1 MPVLSSR
8 ATHGMNIDTLEQNLR
23 KLVTNP
29 DPDQF
34 LYELLLAYEQPRASI
49 TRLQKGDYNLAKR
62 GTDVLWKKK
71 VYFSHERHLDLHAL
85 IDAIQQDTAITR
97 HAPRFLIVTTMQ
109 HLVAVDTKT
118 QDTLDIEL
126 VDLPK
131 HFDFFLPWA
140 GMEKQQFQSENPAD
154 VKAAERM
161 GRLYDLI
168 HADNKAFD
176 RHALNLFLSRLLFC
190 FFAEDTGIFSDNQ
203 FTNAV
208 GSHTADDGS
217 DLSNYLQK
225 LFRVL
230 ALRER
235 GEFPA
240 FLQAFPYVNG
250 GLFEKDYPVPQFSAK
265 SRKLILECG
274 ALNWKAINPDIFG
287 SMIQAVVHDEQRS
300 HLGMHYTSVVNIMKV
315 IEPLFLNELAEEL
328 GKAAGN
334 EGKLVKLLDRL
345 YHLRIF
351 DPACGSGN
359 FLIIAYKELCKLEI
373 AIFRELQG
381 LNTKWKTA
389 KSGIRLTQFYGIELD
404 DFAHETA
411 KLSLWLT
418 EHQMNMAFREVFG
431 DAKPTLPLQSGGNIV
446 CGNATR
452 LNWET
457 VCPKDPAHETYIL
470 GNPPYLGSKV
480 QEKSHKEDMAYVFDQ
495 VKNYK
500 DLDYIA
506 CWFYK
511 SAKYIE
517 KIPSKF
523 AFVTTNSICQGNQVA
538 MLWTE
543 MYKLKKEIYFA
554 HNSFKW
560 VNNAKGNAGVTC
572 AIIGM
577 RNLSNDSK
585 ILFTLGAAKVVKN
598 INPYLA
604 SGSNIIVSRRTM
616 PISSF
621 PKMDLGNMPVDN
633 GNLIFSVE
641 ERNGLVS
648 KYPMLSYF
656 FKKLYGSSEFIRG
669 TTRWCL
675 WLNDNDRNTVE
686 NIPEIKKRIEDVRR
700 FREKSKDSGTRKLA
714 ERSHQFR
721 EMKEATNELLLIS
734 RVSSE
739 LRTYI
744 PMGILDNQCVV
755 ADAQVIY
762 DPPTWIFAV
771 ISSRM
776 HMTWVRAVAGR
787 LETRIRYSS
796 SLCYNTFPFPDI
808 SAKQKEKLEDH
819 VFRVLDEREKHPEKT
834 MAQLY
839 DPDKMP
845 AALRQAHHDMD
856 IAIEQCYRAKP
867 FTNDEERLEYLFT
880 LYEAMIAKE
889 KARG

>member
-1 MPVLSSR
+1 
-8 ATHGMNIDTLEQNLR
+8 MNIDKLERDLQA
-23 KLVTNP
+23 LVANP
-29 DPDQF
+29 DPESF
-34 LYELLLAYEQPRASI
+34 LYDLLLAYDQPKSSI
-49 TRLQKGDYNLAKR
+49 TRLQKGDYNLEKKR
-62 GTDVLWKKK
+62 PNVVLWKQKL
-71 VYFSHERHLDLHAL
+71 YFRYERHLDLHAL
-85 IDAIQQDTAITR
+85 TDAIKQDAAITR
-97 HAPRFLIVTTMQ
+97 HSPRFLIVTNMQ

-118 QDTLDIEL
+118 QNTLDIEL
-126 VDLPK
+126 AELPK

-168 HADNKAFD
+168 HTDNKGFD

-230 ALRER
+230 ALQKR

-300 HLGMHYTSVVNIMKV
+300 HMGMHYTSVVNIMKV

-373 AIFRELQG
+373 AIFRELQA

-470 GNPPYLGSKV
+470 GNPPYVGSTMQSESQK
-480 QEKSHKEDMAYVFDQ
+480 QDMAAVFKGI
-495 VKNYK
+495 KNYK
-500 DLDYIA
+500 NLDYIA
-506 CWFYK
+506 CWFLLAARLISDSNIK
-511 SAKYIE
+511 M
-517 KIPSKF
+517 
-523 AFVTTNSICQGNQVA
+523 AFVSTNSISQGEQVA
-538 MLWTE
+538 LLWE
-543 MYKLKKEIYFA
+543 HVFDLDVEIFFA
-554 HNSFKW
+554 HQSFRW

-572 AIIGM
+572 VIIGL
-577 RNLSNDSK
+577 RKISTKPK
-585 ILFTLGAAKVVKN
+585 ILFKDSAKSDVPN
-598 INPYLA
+598 ISPYLIKGKNRFVFKRSSPLSNISKIDYGNKA
-604 SGSNIIVSRRTM
+604 VDGGFLILNSDERNKLLSEHPESVEMIKPFIGSNEYIKGI
-616 PISSF
+616 
-621 PKMDLGNMPVDN
+621 
-633 GNLIFSVE
+633 
-641 ERNGLVS
+641 ER
-648 KYPMLSYF
+648 Y
-656 FKKLYGSSEFIRG
+656 
-669 TTRWCL
+669 CL
-675 WLNDNDRNTVE
+675 WIPDNILDIAE
-686 NIPEIKKRIEDVRR
+686 SIPPIRKRIESVRVMR
-700 FREKSKDSGTRKLA
+700 LA
-714 ERSHQFR
+714 SRDEGANKMASSSHQFR
-721 EMKEATNELLLIS
+721 EMKISENTSLIIPS
-734 RVSSE
+734 VSSE
-739 LRTYI
+739 RREYI
-744 PMGILDNQCVV
+744 PIGFVDSNTIISNL
-755 ADAQVIY
+755 AFAIY
-762 DPPTWIFAV
+762 DPESYIFSV

-787 LETRIRYSS
+787 LKTDYRYSS

-867 FTNDEERLEYLFT
+867 FTTDEERLEYLFT

>member
-1 MPVLSSR
+1 
-8 ATHGMNIDTLEQNLR
+8 MNIDTLEQNLR

-29 DPDQF
+29 DPNQF
-34 LYELLLAYEQPRASI
+34 LYELLLVYEQPRASI

-168 HADNKAFD
+168 HVDNKGFD

-190 FFAEDTGIFSDNQ
+190 FFAEDTGIFGDNQ

-235 GEFPA
+235 GDFPA

-250 GLFEKDYPVPQFSAK
+250 GLFEKDYPVPQFSRK

-373 AIFRELQG
+373 AIFRELQA

-411 KLSLWLT
+411 KLSLWLA

-470 GNPPYLGSKV
+470 GNPPYKGTRKQSDL
-480 QEKSHKEDMAYVFDQ
+480 QKEDMSIAF
-495 VKNYK
+495 KGSSNYK
-500 DLDYIA
+500 NLDYIA
-506 CWFYK
+506 CWFFLG
-511 SAKYIE
+511 AKYI
-517 KIPSKF
+517 KNTNYQM
-523 AFVTTNSICQGNQVA
+523 AFVSTNSINQGQQVDI
-538 MLWTE
+538 LWTPIIA
-543 MYKLKKEIYFA
+543 MNLEIGFA
-554 HNSFKW
+554 YQSFKW
-560 VNNAKGNAGVTC
+560 INNAKGNAGVTC
-572 AIIGM
+572 VIIGI
-577 RNLSNDSK
+577 RNK
-585 ILFTLGAAKVVKN
+585 IKKPKRLFKNNAMAIANN
-598 INPYLA
+598 INAYLVDGKDISVKA
-604 SGSNIIVSRRTM
+604 RKLPVKSI
-616 PISSF
+616 PI
-621 PKMDLGNMPVDN
+621 MLAGNYTEHAQ
-633 GNLIFSVE
+633 NLMMNDDEKDSLIK
-641 ERNGLVS
+641 RNPEAAGFV
-648 KYPMLSYF
+648 
-656 FKKLYGSSEFIRG
+656 KKLIGSDELIKGLSK
-669 TTRWCL
+669 WCL
-675 WLNDNDRNTVE
+675 WISNEDRAFAE
-686 NIPEIKKRIEDVRR
+686 SLPDLKKRIIAVKKA
-700 FREKSKDSGTRKLA
+700 RENSADKEMAKLI
-714 ERSHQFR
+714 ERPHQFR
-721 EMKEATNELLLIS
+721 DINETKTQSIVLPT
-734 RVSSE
+734 VSSE
-739 LRTYI
+739 RREYLPIIFIDNSTVVTNKAMVLYESEPYI
-744 PMGILDNQCVV
+744 FSFL
-755 ADAQVIY
+755 
-762 DPPTWIFAV
+762 
-771 ISSRM
+771 SSRM
-776 HMTWVRAVAGR
+776 HMVWVRTVGGR
-787 LETRIRYSS
+787 MREDISYSS
-796 SLCYNTFPFPDI
+796 VLCYNTFPFPDI

-845 AALRQAHHDMD
+845 EALRQAHHDMD

-867 FTNDEERLEYLFT
+867 FTTDEERLEYLFT

>member
-1 MPVLSSR
+1 
-8 ATHGMNIDTLEQNLR
+8 MNIDKLEQTLQALVANL
-23 KLVTNP
+23 
-29 DPDQF
+29 DPESF
-34 LYELLLAYEQPRASI
+34 LYDLLRAYDLPKSSI
-49 TRLQKGDYNLAKR
+49 TLLQKGNYNLEKTR
-62 GTDVLWKKK
+62 PNVVLWKHKLYYRYEHHYG
-71 VYFSHERHLDLHAL
+71 VQMLLAL
-85 IDAIQQDTAITR
+85 IDTLKQDANITR
-97 HAPRFLIVTTMQ
+97 HAPRFLIVTNGQ

-118 QDTLDIEL
+118 QDTLDSEL
-126 VDLPK
+126 ADLPK

-140 GMEKQQFQSENPAD
+140 GLEKQQFHSENPAD

-168 HADNKAFD
+168 HADNKGFD

-208 GSHTADDGS
+208 GSHTAEDGS
-217 DLSNYLQK
+217 DLSNYLQR

-265 SRKLILECG
+265 ARRLILECG
-274 ALNWKAINPDIFG
+274 SLNWKVINPDIFG

-328 GKAAGN
+328 AKAAGN
-334 EGKLVKLLDRL
+334 ESKLVKLLDRL

-373 AIFRELQG
+373 AIFRELQAISP
-381 LNTKWKTA
+381 KWKTA
-389 KSGIRLTQFYGIELD
+389 KSGIRLAQFYGIEID

-452 LNWET
+452 IPWES
-457 VCPKDPAHETYIL
+457 VCPKDPAYETYIL
-470 GNPPYLGSKV
+470 GNPPYVGSTMQSGSQK
-480 QEKSHKEDMAYVFDQ
+480 QDMAVVFKGI
-495 VKNYK
+495 KNYK
-500 DLDYIA
+500 NLDYIA
-506 CWFYK
+506 CWFLLAARFISGSNIK
-511 SAKYIE
+511 M
-517 KIPSKF
+517 
-523 AFVTTNSICQGNQVA
+523 AFVSTNSISQGEQVA
-538 MLWTE
+538 LLWGHIFD
-543 MYKLKKEIYFA
+543 LDVEIFFA
-554 HNSFKW
+554 HQSFRW

-572 AIIGM
+572 VIIGL
-577 RNLSNDSK
+577 RKISAKPK
-585 ILFTLGAAKVVKN
+585 ILFKDGVSSDVLN
-598 INPYLA
+598 ISPYLIKGKNLFILKRSSPLSA
-604 SGSNIIVSRRTM
+604 ISKIDYGNKAVDGGFLILSADEKNKLVSEYPESVEMIRLFIGSNEYIKGI
-616 PISSF
+616 
-621 PKMDLGNMPVDN
+621 
-633 GNLIFSVE
+633 
-641 ERNGLVS
+641 ER
-648 KYPMLSYF
+648 Y
-656 FKKLYGSSEFIRG
+656 
-669 TTRWCL
+669 CL
-675 WLNDNDRNTVE
+675 W
-686 NIPEIKKRIEDVRR
+686 IPDDKLGIAESIPPIRKRIESVCAMR
-700 FREKSKDSGTRKLA
+700 LA
-714 ERSHQFR
+714 SSDEGANKMASRPHQFR
-721 EMKEATNELLLIS
+721 EMKASEKTSLIIPS
-734 RVSSE
+734 VSSE
-739 LRTYI
+739 RREYI
-744 PMGILDNQCVV
+744 PIGFVDSDTIISNL
-755 ADAQVIY
+755 AFAIY

-787 LETRIRYSS
+787 LKTDYRYSAT
-796 SLCYNTFPFPDI
+796 LCYNTFPFPDI
-808 SAKQKEKLEDH
+808 ADKQKEMLEDH

-845 AALRQAHHDMD
+845 AGLRQAHHDMD

-867 FTNDEERLEYLFT
+867 FTNDEERLEYLFG

>member
-1 MPVLSSR
+1 L
-8 ATHGMNIDTLEQNLR
+8 A
-23 KLVTNP
+23 
-29 DPDQF
+29 
-34 LYELLLAYEQPRASI
+34 ELPQ
-49 TRLQKGDYNLAKR
+49 
-62 GTDVLWKKK
+62 
-71 VYFSHERHLDLHAL
+71 
-85 IDAIQQDTAITR
+85 
-97 HAPRFLIVTTMQ
+97 
-109 HLVAVDTKT
+109 
-118 QDTLDIEL
+118 
-126 VDLPK
+126 

-168 HADNKAFD
+168 HTDNKGFD

-300 HLGMHYTSVVNIMKV
+300 HMGMHYTSVVNIMKV

-373 AIFRELQG
+373 AIFRELQA

-470 GNPPYLGSKV
+470 GNPPYVGSTMQSESQK
-480 QEKSHKEDMAYVFDQ
+480 QDMAAVFKGI
-495 VKNYK
+495 KNYK
-500 DLDYIA
+500 NLDYIA
-506 CWFYK
+506 CWFLLAARLISDSNIK
-511 SAKYIE
+511 M
-517 KIPSKF
+517 
-523 AFVTTNSICQGNQVA
+523 AFVSTNSISQGEQVA
-538 MLWTE
+538 LLWE
-543 MYKLKKEIYFA
+543 HVFDLDVEIFFA
-554 HNSFKW
+554 HQSFRW

-572 AIIGM
+572 VIIGL
-577 RNLSNDSK
+577 RKISTKPK
-585 ILFTLGAAKVVKN
+585 ILFKDSAKSDVPN
-598 INPYLA
+598 ISPYLIKGKNRFVFKRSSPLSNISKIDYGNKA
-604 SGSNIIVSRRTM
+604 VDGGFLILNSDERNKLLSEHPESVEMIKPFIGSNEYIKGI
-616 PISSF
+616 
-621 PKMDLGNMPVDN
+621 
-633 GNLIFSVE
+633 
-641 ERNGLVS
+641 ER
-648 KYPMLSYF
+648 Y
-656 FKKLYGSSEFIRG
+656 
-669 TTRWCL
+669 CL
-675 WLNDNDRNTVE
+675 WIPDNILDIAE
-686 NIPEIKKRIEDVRR
+686 SIPPIRKRIESVRVMR
-700 FREKSKDSGTRKLA
+700 LA
-714 ERSHQFR
+714 SRDEGANKMASSSHQFR
-721 EMKEATNELLLIS
+721 EMKSADKNLLIIP
-734 RVSSE
+734 RISSE
-739 LRTYI
+739 SREYI
-744 PMGILDNQCVV
+744 PIGFLESEFIISDLAFAV
-755 ADAQVIY
+755 Y
-762 DPPTWIFAV
+762 DPPTWIFSV

-787 LETRIRYSS
+787 LKTDYRYSS

-845 AALRQAHHDMD
+845 AALRQAHHNMD

-867 FTNDEERLEYLFT
+867 FTTDEERLEYLFT
-880 LYEAMIAKE
+880 LYEAMIAAE
-889 KARG
+889 KKGTKS

>member
-1 MPVLSSR
+1 
-8 ATHGMNIDTLEQNLR
+8 MNIDRLEQTLQA
-23 KLVTNP
+23 LVANP
-29 DPDQF
+29 DPESF
-34 LYELLLAYEQPRASI
+34 LYDLLLAYDQPKSSI
-49 TRLQKGDYNLAKR
+49 TRLQKGDYNLEKKR
-62 GTDVLWKKK
+62 PNVVLWKQKL
-71 VYFSHERHLDLHAL
+71 YFRYERHLDLHAL
-85 IDAIQQDTAITR
+85 TDAIKQDTAITR
-97 HAPRFLIVTTMQ
+97 HSPRFLIVTNMQ

-118 QDTLDIEL
+118 QNTLDIEL
-126 VDLPK
+126 AELPQ

-168 HADNKAFD
+168 HTDNKGFD

-217 DLSNYLQK
+217 DLTAYLHK

-230 ALRER
+230 AVRER

-373 AIFRELQG
+373 AIFRELQA

-470 GNPPYLGSKV
+470 GNPPYVGSTMQSESQK
-480 QEKSHKEDMAYVFDQ
+480 QDMAAVFKGI
-495 VKNYK
+495 KNYK
-500 DLDYIA
+500 NLDYIA
-506 CWFYK
+506 CWFLLAARLISDSNIK
-511 SAKYIE
+511 M
-517 KIPSKF
+517 
-523 AFVTTNSICQGNQVA
+523 AFVSTNSISQGEQVA
-538 MLWTE
+538 LLWE
-543 MYKLKKEIYFA
+543 HVFDLDVEIFFA
-554 HNSFKW
+554 HQSFRW

-572 AIIGM
+572 VIIGL
-577 RNLSNDSK
+577 RKISTKPK
-585 ILFTLGAAKVVKN
+585 ILFKDSAKSDVPN
-598 INPYLA
+598 ISPYLIKGKNRFVFKRSSPLSNISKIDYGNKA
-604 SGSNIIVSRRTM
+604 VDGGFLILNSDERNKLLSEHPESVEMIKPFIGSNEYIKGI
-616 PISSF
+616 
-621 PKMDLGNMPVDN
+621 
-633 GNLIFSVE
+633 
-641 ERNGLVS
+641 ER
-648 KYPMLSYF
+648 Y
-656 FKKLYGSSEFIRG
+656 
-669 TTRWCL
+669 CL
-675 WLNDNDRNTVE
+675 WIPDNILDIAE
-686 NIPEIKKRIEDVRR
+686 SIPPIRKRIESVRVMR
-700 FREKSKDSGTRKLA
+700 LA
-714 ERSHQFR
+714 SRDEGANKMASSSHQFR
-721 EMKEATNELLLIS
+721 EMKSADKNLLIIP
-734 RVSSE
+734 RISSE
-739 LRTYI
+739 SREYI
-744 PMGILDNQCVV
+744 PIGFLESEFIISDLAFAV
-755 ADAQVIY
+755 Y
-762 DPPTWIFAV
+762 DPPTWIFSV

-787 LETRIRYSS
+787 LKTDYRYSS

-845 AALRQAHHDMD
+845 AALRQAHHNMD

-867 FTNDEERLEYLFT
+867 FTTDEERLEYLFT
-880 LYEAMIAKE
+880 LYEAMIAAE
-889 KARG
+889 KKGTKS

>member
-1 MPVLSSR
+1 
-8 ATHGMNIDTLEQNLR
+8 MNIDALEQTLQT
-23 KLVTNP
+23 LVAKP
-29 DPDQF
+29 DPEAF
-34 LYELLLAYEQPRASI
+34 LYDLLLAYDLPKASI
-49 TRLQKGDYNLAKR
+49 TRLQKGDYNLEKKR
-62 GTDVLWKKK
+62 SNVVLWKQKL
-71 VYFSHERHLDLHAL
+71 YYRYERHLDLHAL
-85 IDAIQQDTAITR
+85 IDAVKQDATIAR
-97 HAPRFLIVTTMQ
+97 HSPRFLILTDLQ

-118 QDTLDIEL
+118 QDTLDIAL
-126 VDLPK
+126 ADLPK
-131 HFDFFLPWA
+131 YFDFFLPWA

-168 HADNKAFD
+168 QQDNRAFE
-176 RHALNLFLSRLLFC
+176 RHALNIFLSRLLFC
-190 FFAEDTGIFSDNQ
+190 FFAEDTGIFGDNQ

-208 GSHTADDGS
+208 GSHTAEDGS
-217 DLSNYLQK
+217 DLAGYLQK

-235 GEFPA
+235 GDFPA

-250 GLFEKDYPVPQFSAK
+250 GLFAEDFPVPQFSVK

-300 HLGMHYTSVVNIMKV
+300 HMGMHYTSVVNIMKV
-315 IEPLFLNELAEEL
+315 MEPLFLNELQEEL
-328 GKAAGN
+328 EKAAGN

-359 FLIIAYKELCKLEI
+359 FLIIAYKELCRLEI
-373 AIFRELQG
+373 AIFRELQT
-381 LNTKWKTA
+381 LNAKWKTA
-389 KSGIRLTQFYGIELD
+389 QSGIRLTQFYGIELD

-411 KLSLWLT
+411 KLSLWLA

-452 LNWET
+452 LDWAT

-470 GNPPYLGSKV
+470 GNPPYVGSTMQSESQK
-480 QEKSHKEDMAYVFDQ
+480 QDMAAVFQ
-495 VKNYK
+495 GIKNYK
-500 DLDYIA
+500 NLDYIA
-506 CWFYK
+506 CWFFLVARFISDSNIK
-511 SAKYIE
+511 M
-517 KIPSKF
+517 
-523 AFVTTNSICQGNQVA
+523 AFVSTNSISQGEQVA
-538 MLWTE
+538 LLWE
-543 MYKLKKEIYFA
+543 HIFDLNIEIFFA
-554 HNSFKW
+554 HQSFRW
-560 VNNAKGNAGVTC
+560 INNAKGNAGVTC
-572 AIIGM
+572 VIIGL
-577 RNLSNDSK
+577 RKISTKPKILYQDNVSSNVPNISPYLINGKNHFVLKRSNTLSNISK
-585 ILFTLGAAKVVKN
+585 IDYGNKAVDGGFLILSTNDKN
-598 INPYLA
+598 KLLSNHPESEEMIRPFI
-604 SGSNIIVSRRTM
+604 GSNEYIKGI
-616 PISSF
+616 
-621 PKMDLGNMPVDN
+621 
-633 GNLIFSVE
+633 
-641 ERNGLVS
+641 ER
-648 KYPMLSYF
+648 Y
-656 FKKLYGSSEFIRG
+656 
-669 TTRWCL
+669 CL
-675 WLNDNDRNTVE
+675 W
-686 NIPEIKKRIEDVRR
+686 IPDSRLSIAESIPSIHKRIEGVRAMR
-700 FREKSKDSGTRKLA
+700 LA
-714 ERSHQFR
+714 SRDDGANKMANSSHQFR
-721 EMKEATNELLLIS
+721 EMKTANKNLIIIPS
-734 RVSSE
+734 VSSE
-739 LRTYI
+739 YRDYI
-744 PMGILDNQCVV
+744 PIGFLSHDFIISNLAFAV
-755 ADAQVIY
+755 Y

-808 SAKQKEKLEDH
+808 SAKQKEKLEEH
-819 VFRVLDEREKHPEKT
+819 VFAVLDEREKHPEKT

-845 AALRQAHHDMD
+845 AGLRQAHHDMD

-867 FTNDEERLEYLFT
+867 FSSDEERLEYLFT

>member
-1 MPVLSSR
+1 
-8 ATHGMNIDTLEQNLR
+8 MNIDTLEQTLQS
-23 KLVTNP
+23 LVANP
-29 DPDQF
+29 GPESF
-34 LYELLLAYEQPRASI
+34 LYDLLLAYDQPKAAI
-49 TRLQKGDYNLAKR
+49 TRLQKGDYNLEKKR
-62 GTDVLWKKK
+62 PNVVLWKQKL
-71 VYFSHERHLDLHAL
+71 YYRYERHLDLHAL
-85 IDAIQQDTAITR
+85 IDVVKQDTAITR
-97 HAPRFLIVTTMQ
+97 HSPRFIILTNMQ

-118 QDTLDIEL
+118 QNTLDIEL

-131 HFDFFLPWA
+131 YFDFFLPWA

-168 HADNKAFD
+168 QKDNPAFD

-190 FFAEDTGIFSDNQ
+190 FFAEDTGIFGDNQ

-208 GSHTADDGS
+208 GSHTAEDGS
-217 DLSNYLQK
+217 DLAGYLQK

-250 GLFEKDYPVPQFSAK
+250 GLFEKNYPVPQFSVK

-300 HLGMHYTSVVNIMKV
+300 HMGMHYTSVVNIMKV

-328 GKAAGN
+328 AKAAGN

-359 FLIIAYKELCKLEI
+359 FLIIAYKELCRLEI

-457 VCPKDPAHETYIL
+457 ICPKTKDHETYIL
-470 GNPPYLGSKV
+470 GNPPFYGK
-480 QEKSHKEDMAYVFDQ
+480 KEQ
-495 VKNYK
+495 TKEQKNEIKLIFNEISGYGL
-500 DLDYIA
+500 LDYVA
-506 CWFYK
+506 CWYFNALK
-511 SAKYIE
+511 MITGTKH
-517 KIPSKF
+517 KC
-523 AFVTTNSICQGNQVA
+523 AFVSTNSIVQGEQSSI
-538 MLWTE
+538 LWR
-543 MYKLKKEIYFA
+543 YLDSKFDVNIFFA
-554 HNSFKW
+554 HRSFKW
-560 VNNAKGNAGVTC
+560 KNNARDIAGVYC
-572 AIIGM
+572 VIIG
-577 RNLSNDSK
+577 LSNSK
-585 ILFTLGAAKVVKN
+585 SIKKVIYQYGKDDTSSIKFPEKINNYLIDYKN
-598 INPYLA
+598 IF
-604 SGSNIIVSRRTM
+604 ISRRTSPLSNF
-616 PISSF
+616 PIIIEGITPLDDGILSFTEYEYIEFIKKEPESRKWFKPWVTGSSF
-621 PKMDLGNMPVDN
+621 IN
-633 GNLIFSVE
+633 GQ
-641 ERNGLVS
+641 
-648 KYPMLSYF
+648 
-656 FKKLYGSSEFIRG
+656 KLY
-669 TTRWCL
+669 CL
-675 WLNDNDRNTVE
+675 WLVGITKNELDSLPLVR
-686 NIPEIKKRIEDVRR
+686 KKVSQVKF
-700 FREKSKDSGTRKLA
+700 FRENSKSSQKFANEPWL
-714 ERSHQFR
+714 FR
-721 EMKEATNELLLIS
+721 ETTIDKNYLIIPKT
-734 RVSSE
+734 SSE
-739 LRTYI
+739 NRKYI
-744 PMGILDNQCVV
+744 PIGYVNDSITSSSSLILNN
-755 ADAQVIY
+755 
-762 DPPTWIFAV
+762 FAPWQFGV
-771 ISSRM
+771 LSSHM
-776 HMTWVRAVAGR
+776 HMTWMRTIAGR
-787 LETRIRYSS
+787 LKTDYRYSAT
-796 SLCYNTFPFPDI
+796 LCYNTFPFPDI
-808 SAKQKEKLEDH
+808 SDKQKAKLEEH
-819 VFRVLDEREKHPEKT
+819 VFAVLDEREKHPEKT

-845 AALRQAHHDMD
+845 DALRQAHHNMD

-867 FTNDEERLEYLFT
+867 FSSDEERLEYLFK
-880 LYEAMIAKE
+880 LYEEMIAKE

>member
-1 MPVLSSR
+1 
-8 ATHGMNIDTLEQNLR
+8 MNIDTLEQNLR

-190 FFAEDTGIFSDNQ
+190 FFAEDTGIFGDNQ

-235 GEFPA
+235 GDFPA

-250 GLFEKDYPVPQFSAK
+250 GLFEKDYPVPQFSRK

-373 AIFRELQG
+373 AIFRELQA

-411 KLSLWLT
+411 KLSLWLA

-457 VCPKDPAHETYIL
+457 VCPKTPTHETYIL
-470 GNPPYLGSKV
+470 GNPPT
-480 QEKSHKEDMAYVFDQ
+480 
-495 VKNYK
+495 
-500 DLDYIA
+500 
-506 CWFYK
+506 
-511 SAKYIE
+511 SAHECKT
-517 KIPSKF
+517 P
-523 AFVTTNSICQGNQVA
+523 T
-538 MLWTE
+538 
-543 MYKLKKEIYFA
+543 
-554 HNSFKW
+554 
-560 VNNAKGNAGVTC
+560 
-572 AIIGM
+572 
-577 RNLSNDSK
+577 
-585 ILFTLGAAKVVKN
+585 
-598 INPYLA
+598 
-604 SGSNIIVSRRTM
+604 
-616 PISSF
+616 
-621 PKMDLGNMPVDN
+621 
-633 GNLIFSVE
+633 
-641 ERNGLVS
+641 
-648 KYPMLSYF
+648 
-656 FKKLYGSSEFIRG
+656 KKLIWNMFLKV
-669 TTRWCL
+669 WMA
-675 WLNDNDRNTVE
+675 
-686 NIPEIKKRIEDVRR
+686 IKI
-700 FREKSKDSGTRKLA
+700 
-714 ERSHQFR
+714 
-721 EMKEATNELLLIS
+721 
-734 RVSSE
+734 
-739 LRTYI
+739 
-744 PMGILDNQCVV
+744 
-755 ADAQVIY
+755 
-762 DPPTWIFAV
+762 
-771 ISSRM
+771 
-776 HMTWVRAVAGR
+776 
-787 LETRIRYSS
+787 
-796 SLCYNTFPFPDI
+796 
-808 SAKQKEKLEDH
+808 
-819 VFRVLDEREKHPEKT
+819 
-834 MAQLY
+834 
-839 DPDKMP
+839 
-845 AALRQAHHDMD
+845 
-856 IAIEQCYRAKP
+856 
-867 FTNDEERLEYLFT
+867 
-880 LYEAMIAKE
+880 
-889 KARG
+889 